1 MQLSKRLLAVA
12 DMVTEGNRLADVGT
26 DHGYVP
32 IYLVKHGRIPWA
44 IAMDVNKGPL
54 ARAKKNIAMYAAAQ
68 YIETRLSDGVREL
81 RPKEVDSIIIAGM
94 GGGLVI
100 KILTEGETTCR
111 SVDEMILQPQS
122 DIAKV
127 RYYLHE
133 NGYHIICEDIILE
146 DGKFYPMMKVIQA
159 SKADEQE
166 IFKKKHEIAE
176 NSPEILKGSQKALTE
191 DEVLYNRYGRYL
203 LEHQNSVLWQ
213 FLEKE
218 AAVIKEIY
226 ANIRFMDSP
235 EAVIRRKEMEQEMQ
249 YIQAAQKYYEV

>member
-32 IYLVKHGRIPWA
+32 IYLVKRGRIPWA

-54 ARAKKNIAMYAAAQ
+54 ARAEKNIAMHAAGQ
-68 YIETRLSDGVREL
+68 YIETRLSDGVQEL
-81 RPKEVDSIIIAGM
+81 HPKEVDSIIIAGM
-94 GGGLVI
+94 GGSLVI
-100 KILTEGETTCR
+100 KILTEGEATCR

-127 RYYLHE
+127 RYYLNEH
-133 NGYHIICEDIILE
+133 GYQIICEDMILE
-146 DGKFYPMMKVIQA
+146 DGKFYPMMKV
-159 SKADEQE
+159 SGMDEQE
-166 IFKKKHEIAE
+166 ILKKKYETAE
-176 NSPEILKGSQKALTE
+176 NGPEILKGSQKTLTE
-191 DEVLYNRYGRYL
+191 DEELYNRYGRYL
-203 LEHQNSVLWQ
+203 LENQNPVLWQ

-218 AAVIKEIY
+218 AAVIKEIH
-226 ANIRFMDSP
+226 ANIRSMDST
-235 EAVIRRKEMEQEMQ
+235 EAVTRRKEIEQEMQ

>member
-12 DMVTEGNRLADVGT
+12 DMVTKGNRLADVGT

-32 IYLVKHGRIPWA
+32 IYLVKCGRIPWA

-54 ARAKKNIAMYAAAQ
+54 ARAEKNIAMHAAGQ
-68 YIETRLSDGVREL
+68 YIETRLSDGVQEL

-94 GGGLVI
+94 GGSLVI
-100 KILTEGETTCR
+100 KILTEGEATCR

-127 RYYLHE
+127 RYYLKEH
-133 NGYHIICEDIILE
+133 GYQIIREDMILE
-146 DGKFYPMMKVIQA
+146 DGKFYTMMKVIQV
-159 SKADEQE
+159 SGVDEQE
-166 IFKKKHEIAE
+166 ILMKKHELVE
-176 NSPEILKGSQKALTE
+176 NSPEILKGIQKTLTE
-191 DEVLYNRYGRYL
+191 DEELYNRYGRYL
-203 LEHQNSVLWQ
+203 LEHQNPVLWQ

-218 AAVIKEIY
+218 AAVIKEIH

-235 EAVIRRKEMEQEMQ
+235 EAVTRRKEMEQEMQ
-249 YIQAAQKYYEV
+249 HIQAAQKYYEV